1 MRLLLIQQLRSG
13 CAAALFLLSAAAGAS
28 AQPAGPEEKS
38 LPASQTNTLR
48 ALLASQQS
56 VLDGIEEQRKKI
68 KAEAVE
74 AAREAAR
81 QQLETLEKRRQEI
94 ARDLMTVASG
104 IDVLAYDSITAE
116 PEQLTLQEEV
126 GQFLTPL
133 LSDMREL
140 TRKPRAMEALQRER
154 EAQRTRQDRAEAA
167 IAEIDLLLADLK
179 SAKKDTDAPL
189 RAYLTDA
196 RKQWQGRHDE
206 AASRFQAVQHQLEE
220 LQKSGGDF
228 WSQLGIQLK
237 HFVFTRGTSI
247 VLAILAFF
255 TVLFGLR
262 AVYFY
267 ILKYLPLRKYERLS
281 FAARLLDVL
290 HQGVSVVLAIIAAL
304 TVLYAR
310 SDWLLGGLA
319 VLALGA
325 LLFVAKSGLT
335 RHMEQVRTVLN
346 LGAVREGER
355 VLIEGV
361 PWKVGRIN
369 LFTHLTNPVIGGT
382 GLRIALDE
390 LMTMTSRP
398 CAKDESWFP
407 CCQGDWIMLG
417 ESSLAQV
424 MVLAPDHVELRLKG
438 EQRRWMALGDFIKA
452 EFTTLGNG
460 FALVTT
466 FGIDYRHQALATQEI
481 PRLMTEDIRAGM
493 LKHLKPEEIE
503 VVRVDFKEAG
513 ASSLDFLIIG
523 SFAGSVAG
531 DYFAL
536 GRLLQR
542 YAVESCQQHGWSIP
556 FPQMV
561 VHRADGGGA
570 AAAPLASN

>member
-1 MRLLLIQQLRSG
+1 MQVMILSPLHRSPVWLLLV
-13 CAAALFLLSAAAGAS
+13 LLILNVACLAP
-28 AQPAGPEEKS
+28 AQPAAAPVPSAES
-38 LPASQTNTLR
+38 SHSDTLR
-48 ALLASQQS
+48 ALLARQQT
-56 VLDGIEEQRKKI
+56 VLNGIEEQRKKI
-68 KAEAVE
+68 KAETVE
-74 AAREAAR
+74 AAKEAAQ
-81 QQLETLEKRRQEI
+81 QQLEILEKRRQEI
-94 ARDLMTVASG
+94 TRDLMTVASG
-104 IDVLAYDSITAE
+104 IDLQAYDSITSA

-140 TRKPRAMEALQRER
+140 SRKPRAMEALQREK
-154 EAQRTRQDRAEAA
+154 EAQRTRLDRAETAMT
-167 IAEIDLLLADLK
+167 EIDRLLADIK
-179 SAKKDTDAPL
+179 AAKKDADTQL
-189 RAYLTDA
+189 RSYLTDA

-206 AASRFQAVQHQLEE
+206 ATSRFQAVQHQLEE

-228 WSQLGIQLK
+228 WSQLGLQLK

-247 VLAILAFF
+247 ALAILAFF

-267 ILKYLPLRKYERLS
+267 ILKYLPLRKYEALS

-319 VLALGA
+319 ILALGA

-346 LGAVREGER
+346 LGSVREGER

-361 PWKVGRIN
+361 PWRVGRIN
-369 LFTHLTNPVIGGT
+369 LFTQLTNPIIGGI
-382 GLRIALDE
+382 GLRMSLDE

-417 ESSLAQV
+417 ESALAQV
-424 MVLAPDHVELRLKG
+424 MILAPDHVELRLKG
-438 EQRRWMALGDFIKA
+438 EQRRWMALSDFIKA

-481 PRLMTEDIRAGM
+481 PQLMTEDIHAGM
-493 LKHLKPEEIE
+493 LRHLKPEEIQ

-513 ASSLDFLIIG
+513 ASSLDFLVIG

-531 DYFAL
+531 DYFSL

-542 YAVESCQQHGWSIP
+542 YAVESCQKHGWSIP

-561 VHRADGGGA
+561 VHRAEGDVAAVAGG
-570 AAAPLASN
+570 